1 MGFFDFLL
9 GRKAPIA
16 TLDSLSAFVDEQA
29 AFLVQKGIYDYSR
42 ARSGHF
48 SKIMLAD
55 PGFQKALNR
64 ARWRAFP
71 LGLAMVG
78 ETVEASL
85 YEEGSKNR
93 RELLDRLV
101 TLVARIYDSYPKP
114 DELTEEEWNA
124 GRSDLL
130 LHLERISTHPP
141 KRVIDIPVPF
151 AERYFEMM
159 PFDKAFL
166 TPDAPTARSFMQLH
180 LVKVQ
185 EELLSRGNLELLR
198 DEFRAVSG

>member
-16 TLDSLSAFVDEQA
+16 TLDSLSAFIDEQA

-114 DELTEEEWNA
+114 DELTEEEWKA

-130 LHLERISTHPP
+130 LHLERVSTHPP

-198 DEFRAVSG
+198 DEFRAVLG